1 MNQPSLKTINFRG
14 KEYNL
19 VESRIAIFNHNH
31 PRGAIRTKLVGDW
44 KEWVCFE
51 ATAIPD
57 TDKPER
63 FFTGHSQ
70 AKWEG
75 NINRTAAMENCET
88 SAIGRALAAMG
99 LGGGAS
105 YDEMIKCGAAPAIEE
120 QAEPNPKVIPLEPP
134 AEGIKPAEAVEMIEK
149 WLIENRQHSG
159 QDIIDFLVS
168 TKKYQIDVE
177 DVGGEPARLP
187 EAVLKDV
194 ASKLSKLGSYLVK
207 FKSKKA

>member
-1 MNQPSLKTINFRG
+1 MNNQPTLKTVNFRG

-19 VESRIAIFNHNH
+19 VESRIAIFNHNN
-31 PRGAIRTKLVGDW
+31 PRGAIKTRIVGDW
-44 KEWVCFE
+44 KDWVCFE

-63 FFTGHSQ
+63 YFTGHSQ

-75 NINRTAAMENCET
+75 NINKAAAMENCET

-105 YDEMIKCGAAPAIEE
+105 YDEMVKCGATQEDQASAPMDVLLDTKITL
-120 QAEPNPKVIPLEPP
+120 PK
-134 AEGIKPAEAVEMIEK
+134 AVEMLER
-149 WLIENRQHSG
+149 WLVENPNHNG
-159 QDIIDFLVS
+159 NDVVEFLAS
-168 TKKYQIDVE
+168 TKKFKFDREEVAG
-177 DVGGEPARLP
+177 DPVNLP
-187 EAVLKDV
+187 SEVLIEL
-194 ASKLSKLGSYLVK
+194 ASKLEKLAPSIVK